1 MASLQY
7 IVFPRDGVLWNAIAI
22 ISTSCSEISSAS
34 LTRVAV
40 PQVARRTP
48 EQRKVNHSFA
58 ASLSPGVTPSKYIFF
73 GTDESSV
80 VLLVVETVAC
90 EI

>member
-1 MASLQY
+1 MTSLQY
-7 IVFPRDGVLWNAIAI
+7 IVFPRDGRLWNAIAI
-22 ISTSCSEISSAS
+22 ISTSYSEISSAS

-40 PQVARRTP
+40 PQVATGTP

-58 ASLSPGVTPSKYIFF
+58 ASLPSGVTPSKYIFF

-90 EI
+90 KI

>member
-1 MASLQY
+1 MASLQH
-7 IVFPRDGVLWNAIAI
+7 IVFPRDDRLWNAIAFV
-22 ISTSCSEISSAS
+22 STSYSEISSAS
-34 LTRVAV
+34 VTRVAV
-40 PQVARRTP
+40 PQVASGTP

-58 ASLSPGVTPSKYIFF
+58 ASPPPGVTPSKYIFF
-73 GTDESSV
+73 GTDESSL